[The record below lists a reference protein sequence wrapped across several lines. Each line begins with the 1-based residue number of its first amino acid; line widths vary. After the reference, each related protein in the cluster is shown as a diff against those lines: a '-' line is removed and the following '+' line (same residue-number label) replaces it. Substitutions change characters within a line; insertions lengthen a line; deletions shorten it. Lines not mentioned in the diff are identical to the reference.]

1 MLNKS
6 PIKAKVHKVSVINS
20 IKQLSYNQKIMK
32 SIFEKIIDRDV
43 DADIVFEDGLSIVFK
58 DINPVAPKHF
68 LVVPKK
74 KISSMQTVSG
84 NDLHLF
90 SHIFSVIQKLA
101 VQENLVENGYRVVT
115 NVGDYGGQTVDHLHF
130 HVIGGRNLRWPPG

>member
-1 MLNKS
+1 
-6 PIKAKVHKVSVINS
+6 
-20 IKQLSYNQKIMK
+20 MK

>member
-1 MLNKS
+1 
-6 PIKAKVHKVSVINS
+6 
-20 IKQLSYNQKIMK
+20 MK

-43 DADIVFEDGLSIVFK
+43 DADIVYEDGLAIAFK

-74 KISSMQTVSG
+74 RIASIQTVSG
-84 NDLHLF
+84 NDMHLF

-101 VQENLVENGYRVVT
+101 IQENLVEKGYRVVT
-115 NVGDYGGQTVDHLHF
+115 NIGEYGGQTVDHLHF